1 MSPVRRVARP
11 LLASVFFASG
21 VDQLRH
27 PAKKVAVVEN
37 VVGQVSQ
44 LPYVGDTDAATLVR
58 VNGGVQLG
66 AATLLALG
74 RLPRTS
80 ALALAVSLVPTTL
93 TEHRYWEAEDP
104 AQRQRDQSHF
114 LKNVSLVGGLII
126 AALDT
131 QGQPG
136 LGWRARNTA
145 ERARRAVRRTG
156 REARMAAKAAKAGRA
171 TRLRGRLSR

>member
-1 MSPVRRVARP
+1 M
-11 LLASVFFASG
+11 
-21 VDQLRH
+21 
-27 PAKKVAVVEN
+27 VEN
-37 VVGQVSQ
+37 VVGQVGQ
-44 LPYVGDTDAATLVR
+44 LPYVGDTDAETLVR
-58 VNGGVQLG
+58 VNGAVQLG
-66 AATLLALG
+66 AASLLALG

-80 ALALAVSLVPTTL
+80 ALALAATLVPTTL

-104 AQRQRDQSHF
+104 AQRERDQNHF
-114 LKNVSLVGGLII
+114 LKNLSLLGGLII

-136 LGWRARNTA
+136 LGWRTRNTA
-145 ERARRAVRRTG
+145 ERARKAARRTG